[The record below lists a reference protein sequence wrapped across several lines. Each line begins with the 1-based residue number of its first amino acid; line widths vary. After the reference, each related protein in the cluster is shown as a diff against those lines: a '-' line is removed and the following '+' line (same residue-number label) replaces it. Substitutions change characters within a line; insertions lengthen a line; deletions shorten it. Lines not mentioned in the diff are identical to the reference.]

1 MLLPI
6 LVTLFGLIALFEGVF
21 FLTHLHKDFLILEPT
36 RSPFVARQLKVWGII
51 LTILGLITVGA
62 AWTDNITFIVI
73 MVVLGCI
80 LETQMAFAIT
90 SEFRAK
96 YH

>member
-1 MLLPI
+1 MLLSI
-6 LVTLFGLIALFEGVF
+6 FVTLFALIALFEGVY
-21 FLTHLHKDFLILEPT
+21 FLTHLGKPFMIFDPVK
-36 RSPFVARQLKVWGII
+36 SPFVHRQLQVWGVIM
-51 LTILGLITVGA
+51 TVLGLVTLVA
-62 AWTDNITFIVI
+62 AWTDSIAFIVI

-96 YH
+96 NR

>member
-6 LVTLFGLIALFEGVF
+6 LVTLFGLIALFEGIF
-21 FLTHLHKDFLILEPT
+21 FLTHLHKDFLILEPSS
-36 RSPFVARQLKVWGII
+36 SPFVARQLKIWGII
-51 LTILGLITVGA
+51 LTILGLVTIGA
-62 AWTDNITFIVI
+62 AWTNSITFIVV

-80 LETQMAFAIT
+80 LETQMAFAVT
-90 SEFRAK
+90 SEFRSK